1 MTYLLHGLGA
11 AGSSSAAASDAASKI
26 TAFAKVAKDEA
37 ERCFAATTFGREVDR
52 QRADDVI
59 ATTARAAGDA
69 RAALATDPSKA
80 KSIIDTAMAKAASVL
95 PQIKDIADVA
105 KVQAAANA
113 AKSAIDA
120 AAAAAK
126 AAASAP
132 RPTSTAAAAPV
143 LPIPESTGGGFSLSS
158 IPPVGFVALAIA
170 AALFLIPSKKRSNP
184 SSIVRTRSDEKLWRR
199 AKAAAKRQG
208 RSDYRYIVGT
218 FKRMQANKALSDL

>member
-1 MTYLLHGLGA
+1 MAYLLHGLGA

-26 TAFAKVAKDEA
+26 TAFAKAAKDEA
-37 ERCFAATTFGREVDR
+37 ERCFAATTLHMDADR
-52 QRADDVI
+52 QRADEVI
-59 ATTARAAGDA
+59 TTTARAAGDA
-69 RAALATDPSKA
+69 RAALAADPSRA
-80 KSIIDTAMAKAASVL
+80 KSIIDTAMAKVASVL
-95 PQIKDIADVA
+95 PQIKDVADVA

-158 IPPVGFVALAIA
+158 IPPAGVVAIVVA
-170 AALFLIPSKKRSNP
+170 AALFLIPGKKRSNP
-184 SSIVRTRSDEKLWRR
+184 SSIVKTRSDEKLWRR

-218 FKRMQANKALSDL
+218 FKRMQANKALSEL